1 MSEDKDNKYLWGRII
16 LGVLPQASFIILFA
30 TLLLFS
36 YPIHAAEPGEVVL
49 NEIAWM
55 GTTASVHDEWIELY
69 NTKNQAIEITEW
81 TLQADDGS
89 PIIKL
94 SGSIP
99 AHGYFL
105 LERNEDHTVPGI
117 AADQIYSGALEDAG
131 ERLVLRDSDG
141 KIIDSVDEWHA
152 GDRTTKATMERSVTQ
167 KEGWGSSQCRY
178 DGGFGTPASPNSV
191 DSAQVLRQIYNRL
204 GSINVFFNQH
214 AQERYALETNV
225 ANSQVNLEER
235 LIVRLRSAQRS
246 IDMTIYDIN
255 LPRIVDALIDKA
267 AHGVTIRVITDAK
280 DQYDGEHSRQYDSMR
295 LKLEQMARG
304 LDGTVGTEDDIAL
317 FSDSVIFALEDS
329 SLRNPVG
336 LPSTPNDLPQRT
348 VAVGNEWITGRIL
361 SDGEL
366 KSADRYF
373 PPWDLMHN
381 MFVVIDGEWVWTGSW
396 DFTITG
402 LYGTEANYAAG
413 VLNGNAQHVVELRS
427 PEVANAFVEEFE
439 EMWGSPDRQP
449 DPLRS
454 NFHKRKSGS
463 TSHIFNVGGRAVEVY
478 FTPPGDDLMRRL
490 TILVAEGADVSTHF
504 LIFAWTSSYLPI
516 VDVLKWKWEGSLR
529 PNEGERTGF
538 DLMGIFDSTFW
549 NQPWSASAPMQGLQ
563 SDRPQAPQPWAMM
576 PPIVRDQTKRKLHA
590 KTMIID
596 ADTLSDPTVMTASGN
611 WTMNSFV
618 VNDENW
624 LIIHDGKIANQFLQE
639 FYARYIEACDSPFE
653 GRHVSEF
660 ALKTILQDHAEWL
673 DAYGD
678 RWATATAQKDP
689 HRANLCGAE
698 LTGEHLLGADLRY
711 ANLNGAVIKGALL
724 NGVDLRSAEM
734 AAADLREAILL
745 ATDLSEAHLP
755 AADFR
760 KSRLVSTNLNE
771 AVLTRVRMEG
781 AMVRDS
787 NLRGAKMQGAEM
799 RGALFQ
805 NTVLADAQLNGAD
818 LSEAAFE
825 NATLNNVSMAHA
837 DIRKVKYE
845 PVPNLLPNISGMAQA
860 HGLAELMFSSS
871 PQGLFELRAAF
882 KNAGLRD
889 AERELT
895 YAIKHSQR
903 LQSAKSG
910 PGSKIDSWFNYVAF
924 ELTTEW
930 GHAPERSLIVLLGL
944 IPLFTLVYMYALI
957 KPGKDG
963 IWRRWHEDR
972 VRQDLGGDELDGP
985 LKLRWYR
992 AIGLG
997 FYFSILSAFH
1007 IGWKDLNVGMWIA
1020 KVQRCEY
1027 ILVGSGW
1034 VRMLSGV
1041 QSLISVYLLAIWVL
1055 TYFGRPFD

>member
-131 ERLVLRDSDG
+131 ERLVLRDSGG

-639 FYARYIEACDSPFE
+639 FYARYIEACDS
-653 GRHVSEF
+653 
-660 ALKTILQDHAEWL
+660 
-673 DAYGD
+673 
-678 RWATATAQKDP
+678 
-689 HRANLCGAE
+689 
-698 LTGEHLLGADLRY
+698 
-711 ANLNGAVIKGALL
+711 
-724 NGVDLRSAEM
+724 
-734 AAADLREAILL
+734 AILL

-1034 VRMLSGV
+1034 VRMVSGV